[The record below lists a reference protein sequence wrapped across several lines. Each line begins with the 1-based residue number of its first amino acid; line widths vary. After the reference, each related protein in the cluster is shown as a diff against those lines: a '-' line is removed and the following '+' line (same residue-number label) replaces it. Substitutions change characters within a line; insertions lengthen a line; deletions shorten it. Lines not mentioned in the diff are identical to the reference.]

1 MESFAPDAPNI
12 WAGIEQGVQANATAQ
27 TATVTKIIA
36 SKLVI
41 SIAKIAAILVI
52 PASVVVYFVSN
63 EKNNVVE
70 NKKVENINITPN
82 KDIED
87 LKTVETPKTAS
98 INIENKAIKINEN
111 KRAFSNNN
119 SNSNTS
125 EKTANEI
132 VSINK
137 QNTSEQINNSN
148 KVKNEKVVLVSNETN
163 KDISNEEI
171 AENNEVSLIEEN
183 EIKVDFSNVG
193 KESGI
198 RVFPNVF
205 TPNNDGIDDKYVID
219 LEGEKFYNLKIYNYN
234 NELVFESNDKN
245 NNWDGLNYKNGQA
258 CNSGTYFGIFEFKLT
273 NEDKIS
279 TRMTKIKLIR

>member
-1 MESFAPDAPNI
+1 MNKLDNILKQQMESFAPDAPNI
-12 WAGIEQGVQANATAQ
+12 WAGIAQGVQANAAAQ
-27 TATVTKIIA
+27 TATVTKTVVK
-36 SKLVI
+36 KLVI

-125 EKTANEI
+125 E
-132 VSINK
+132 
-137 QNTSEQINNSN
+137 
-148 KVKNEKVVLVSNETN
+148 
-163 KDISNEEI
+163 
-171 AENNEVSLIEEN
+171 
-183 EIKVDFSNVG
+183 
-193 KESGI
+193 
-198 RVFPNVF
+198 RH
-205 TPNNDGIDDKYVID
+205 
-219 LEGEKFYNLKIYNYN
+219 
-234 NELVFESNDKN
+234 
-245 NNWDGLNYKNGQA
+245 
-258 CNSGTYFGIFEFKLT
+258 FK
-273 NEDKIS
+273 
-279 TRMTKIKLIR
+279 